1 FAFANRT
8 YAGPSPPVWQ
18 VATALQRQGLLTPRA
33 LPVSPALAAN
43 YRAAQA
49 MWTAGNLTPGQ
60 GHLAMNFLMDR
71 SVENWAREFARMKV
85 ESGDCETGAPI
96 EATGALT

>member
-1 FAFANRT
+1 MLLLPDYGVAVFAFANRT
-8 YAGPSPPVWQ
+8 YAGPSPAVWQ
-18 VATALQRQGLLTPRA
+18 AAVALHQQGLLSPRTLA
-33 LPVSPALAAN
+33 VSAALAAN

-71 SVENWAREFARMKV
+71 SPDNWKRKLAGLKEKLP
-85 ESGDCETGAPI
+85 GW
-96 EATGALT
+96 

>member
-1 FAFANRT
+1 
-8 YAGPSPPVWQ
+8 
-18 VATALQRQGLLTPRA
+18 
-33 LPVSPALAAN
+33 
-43 YRAAQA
+43 

-96 EATGALT
+96 EATGALTGRFSWRCTHGTMQGQLLLAPTDPPTIQALRFTFITPAMR